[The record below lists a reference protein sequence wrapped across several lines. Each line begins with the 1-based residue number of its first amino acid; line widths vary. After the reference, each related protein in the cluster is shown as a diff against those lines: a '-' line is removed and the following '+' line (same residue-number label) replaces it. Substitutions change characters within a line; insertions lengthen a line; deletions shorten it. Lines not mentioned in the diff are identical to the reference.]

1 MNLYL
6 HPDDL
11 DRTRSLAEANRLI
24 YQADSE
30 SLASALNAFLSAVC
44 PTQILGRKGRMK

>member
-6 HPDDL
+6 HPDGI
-11 DRTRSLAEANRLI
+11 DRARSLGEANRLI
-24 YQADSE
+24 YEADPE

-44 PTQILGRKGRMK
+44 PTQILGRKRRMK